1 MKKCQEGTDAKK
13 ELIESSGNARFFHQ
27 LFSIST
33 CSFIRLQTSVKH
45 IFLLFISICH
55 CSMSCISVP
64 PAGFYASD
72 RLFQYLH
79 LNRF

>member
-1 MKKCQEGTDAKK
+1 MKKCQEGTDDKK

-27 LFSIST
+27 LFSIS
-33 CSFIRLQTSVKH
+33 
-45 IFLLFISICH
+45 ICQF
-55 CSMSCISVP
+55 SMSCISVP

-72 RLFQYLH
+72 LLFQYLH

>member
-1 MKKCQEGTDAKK
+1 MKKCQEGTDDKK
-13 ELIESSGNARFFHQ
+13 ELIESSGNSRFFHQ
-27 LFSIST
+27 LFSIS
-33 CSFIRLQTSVKH
+33 
-45 IFLLFISICH
+45 ICH
-55 CSMSCISVP
+55 CSMSYISVPP

>member
-27 LFSIST
+27 LFSIS
-33 CSFIRLQTSVKH
+33 
-45 IFLLFISICH
+45 ICH
-55 CSMSCISVP
+55 CSMSCISVL

-72 RLFQYLH
+72 RLFQYPH

>member
-1 MKKCQEGTDAKK
+1 MKKCQEGADDKK

-27 LFSIST
+27 LFSIS
-33 CSFIRLQTSVKH
+33 
-45 IFLLFISICH
+45 ICQF
-55 CSMSCISVP
+55 SMSCISVP